1 MRNNSHIVQFIHL
14 KCLIQWFLVYS
25 FSVVQHLPYSNVK
38 TFHPSRK
45 NPLNPFIH
53 NGEVEGIAMHFGSQV
68 NWQRG
73 KGGHWMDEGM
83 SAFSVDHTGLLCFYL
98 KADIL
103 KTVFPGKFSLW
114 KIHCVIPLK
123 PNGSVRAYKK
133 AKL

>member
-1 MRNNSHIVQFIHL
+1 
-14 KCLIQWFLVYS
+14 
-25 FSVVQHLPYSNVK
+25 
-38 TFHPSRK
+38 
-45 NPLNPFIH
+45 
-53 NGEVEGIAMHFGSQV
+53 
-68 NWQRG
+68 
-73 KGGHWMDEGM
+73 MDEGM
-83 SAFSVDHTGLLCFYL
+83 SAFSVDRTGLLCFYL